1 MLIIGTVLVA
11 VLVLLPVSLLAFR
24 FARGGDS
31 VAGGSFGR
39 QFFGR
44 KDDDWGPK

>member
-1 MLIIGTVLVA
+1 MLILGIVFVV
-11 VLVLLPVSLLAFR
+11 VLVLVPVSLLAVR
-24 FARGGDS
+24 LARGGDS